1 MRRGRSTVGV
11 LAVGIAAAAAISA
24 TAATTA
30 PVTVGLVSDIGRFN
44 DQGFNQ
50 SALDGVKK
58 AKKDLGVA
66 YTAIESKQPSNYIKN
81 LKTVA
86 QAKSSVTIGVGFA
99 MADAIDKIARK
110 YPKQNFA
117 IVDYSAAALPSNTPP
132 PNGKGKV
139 GTVKNVRGLVF
150 STNENSYL
158 IGYMAAKM
166 AKAKGSDT
174 ISAVGGLPFP
184 SVTIFMAGY
193 QAGAK
198 AANPD
203 AKVIIEYSNDFVDQ
217 AKCKEKALS
226 QIEQGSQVVF
236 QVAGGCGLGSL
247 DAAKEKG
254 VWGVGVDKDQSFLGA
269 HILTSAVKRVD
280 TAVFDSAKDA
290 KAGKFKGGDKLYTLK
305 NGGVALGKISDQ
317 VPAAL
322 KTEVDGLKAKIIA
335 GTIKVPTEV
344 AK

>member
-1 MRRGRSTVGV
+1 MRRGRSTVGA

-24 TAATTA
+24 SAATTA
-30 PVTVGLVSDIGRFN
+30 PVSVGLVSDIGRFN

-117 IVDYSAAALPSNTPP
+117 IVDYSQAALPSNSAP
-132 PNGKGKV
+132 KGKA

-184 SVTIFMAGY
+184 SVTIFIAGY

-203 AKVIIEYSNDFVDQ
+203 AKVLIDYSNDFVDQ

-280 TAVFDSAKDA
+280 TAVFDTAKDA
-290 KAGKFKGGDKLYTLK
+290 KAGTFKGGDKLYTLK